1 MKLQKVLALLLTLVL
16 AMGLTACG
24 NASGSQPASS
34 APAPSDSAPAVSS
47 PAPAEQDTIIL
58 GTSADYPPYEF
69 HKLIDGKDQIVGFD
83 ISLAQL
89 IAEKLGKKLEIR
101 DIPFDS
107 CLIELNT
114 DKVDFVIAGM
124 SPDADRD
131 AFFTDIYYKT
141 TQCVLVRKGDA
152 AKYKDVASLVGK
164 TIGAQLGS
172 AQEKAAKQELP
183 ESSLVSLQKVPD
195 LLMDLSVGKSE
206 AVVMEKLVAK
216 SYLASNDNMEIAF
229 DLEYM
234 TDGCAVAVKT
244 GNQELLDQINAIVNE
259 ALADGTLDRFIDE
272 AAVLAADQMG

>member
-1 MKLQKVLALLLTLVL
+1 MKLKKVLALLLVLVL

-24 NASGSQPASS
+24 NASSSQPSSVAGGESASAS
-34 APAPSDSAPAVSS
+34 APQDAT
-47 PAPAEQDTIIL
+47 PAEKETILL

-69 HKLIDGKDQIVGFD
+69 HKIIDGKDQIVGFD

-89 IAEKLGKKLEIR
+89 IADKLGKQLEIR

-141 TQCVLVRKGDA
+141 TQCVLVRKGEAATYKDA
-152 AKYKDVASLVGK
+152 ASLAGK

-172 AQEKAAKQELP
+172 AQEKAAKQEL
-183 ESSLVSLQKVPD
+183 SASNLVSLQKVPD
-195 LLMDLSVGKSE
+195 LLMDLSVGKSD

-244 GNQELLDQINAIVNE
+244 GNQALLDQINAIVNE

-272 AAVLAADQMG
+272 AAQLAADQMS

>member
-1 MKLQKVLALLLTLVL
+1 MKMQKVLALLLTLVL
-16 AMGLTACG
+16 SMSLIACG
-24 NASGSQPASS
+24 NASSSQPAPSAPGSES
-34 APAPSDSAPAVSS
+34 APASSDPQET
-47 PAPAEQDTIIL
+47 PKEKIIL

-69 HKLIDGKDQIVGFD
+69 HKIIDGKDQIVGFD

-89 IAEKLGKKLEIR
+89 IAEKLGKELEIR

-131 AFFTDIYYKT
+131 AFFSDIYYKT
-141 TQCVLVRKGDA
+141 TQCVLVRKGEA
-152 AKYKDVASLVGK
+152 AAYKDVASLAGK

-172 AQEKAAKQELP
+172 AQEKAAKQEMP
-183 ESSLVSLQKVPD
+183 ESNLVSLQKVPD
-195 LLMDLSVGKSE
+195 LLMDLTAGKSE

-234 TDGCAVAVKT
+234 TAGCAVAVKT
-244 GNQELLDQINAIVNE
+244 GNQALLDEINVIVNE

-272 AAVLAADQMG
+272 AAKLAADQMA

>member
-1 MKLQKVLALLLTLVL
+1 MKMQKVLALLLTLVL
-16 AMGLTACG
+16 SISLIACG
-24 NASGSQPASS
+24 NASSSQPAPSAPGSES
-34 APAPSDSAPAVSS
+34 APASLVPQETPK
-47 PAPAEQDTIIL
+47 EKIIL

-69 HKLIDGKDQIVGFD
+69 HKIIDGKDQIVGFD

-89 IAEKLGKKLEIR
+89 IAEKLGKELEIR

-141 TQCVLVRKGDA
+141 TQCVLVRKGEA
-152 AKYKDVASLVGK
+152 AAYKDVASLAGK

-172 AQEKAAKQELP
+172 AQEKAAKQEMP
-183 ESSLVSLQKVPD
+183 QSNLVSLQKVPD
-195 LLMDLSVGKSE
+195 LLMDLTAGKSE
-206 AVVMEKLVAK
+206 AVVMEQLVAK

-234 TDGCAVAVKT
+234 TAGCAVAVKT
-244 GNQELLDQINAIVNE
+244 GNQELLDQINVIVNE

-272 AAVLAADQMG
+272 AAKLAADQMS

>member
-1 MKLQKVLALLLTLVL
+1 MKLQKVLALLLVLVL
-16 AMGLTACG
+16 AMSLTACG
-24 NASGSQPASS
+24 NATSSQPAPSASGSESMPSS
-34 APAPSDSAPAVSS
+34 APQEVGQ
-47 PAPAEQDTIIL
+47 ETIIL

-69 HKLIDGKDQIVGFD
+69 HKIIDGKDQIVGFD
-83 ISLAQL
+83 IALAEL
-89 IAEKLGKKLEIR
+89 IAEKLGKQLEIR

-141 TQCVLVRKGDA
+141 TQCVLVRKGEA
-152 AKYKDVASLVGK
+152 ATYKDVASLAGK

-183 ESSLVSLQKVPD
+183 ESNLVSLQKVPD

-244 GNQELLDQINAIVNE
+244 GNQALLDQINAIVNE

-272 AAVLAADQMG
+272 AAQLAADQMG

>member
-1 MKLQKVLALLLTLVL
+1 MKLQKVVALLLVLVL
-16 AMGLTACG
+16 AMSLAACG
-24 NASGSQPASS
+24 NASSS
-34 APAPSDSAPAVSS
+34 PSS
-47 PAPAEQDTIIL
+47 PAPSSESAPTSAPSETPVEKDTIIL

-69 HKLIDGKDQIVGFD
+69 HKIVDGQDQIVGFD
-83 ISLAQL
+83 IALAEL

-141 TQCVLVRKGDA
+141 TQCVLVRKGEA
-152 AKYKDVASLVGK
+152 ATYKDVASLAGK

-172 AQEKAAKQELP
+172 AQEKAAKQELSG
-183 ESSLVSLQKVPD
+183 SSLVSLQKVPD
-195 LLMDLSVGKSE
+195 LLMDLSVGKSD

-244 GNQELLDQINAIVNE
+244 GNQALLDQINAIVNE
-259 ALADGTLDRFIDE
+259 ALTDGTLDRFIDE
-272 AAVLAADQMG
+272 AAQLAADQMG

>member
-1 MKLQKVLALLLTLVL
+1 MKMQKVLALLLTLVL
-16 AMGLTACG
+16 SISLIACG
-24 NASGSQPASS
+24 NASSSQPAPSAPGSES
-34 APAPSDSAPAVSS
+34 APASLVPQETPK
-47 PAPAEQDTIIL
+47 EKIIL

-69 HKLIDGKDQIVGFD
+69 HKIIDGKDQIVGFD

-89 IAEKLGKKLEIR
+89 IAEKLGKELEIR

-141 TQCVLVRKGDA
+141 TQCVLVRKGEA
-152 AKYKDVASLVGK
+152 AAYKDVASLAGK

-172 AQEKAAKQELP
+172 AQEKAAKQEMP
-183 ESSLVSLQKVPD
+183 ESNLVSLQKVPD
-195 LLMDLSVGKSE
+195 LLMDLTAGKSE

-234 TDGCAVAVKT
+234 TAGCAVAVKT
-244 GNQELLDQINAIVNE
+244 GNQELLDQINVIVNE
-259 ALADGTLDRFIDE
+259 ALSDGTLDRFIDE
-272 AAVLAADQMG
+272 AAKLAADQMS